1 MSEPRKVNIFLS
13 SPTDVQPER
22 EAAERVV
29 ARLCGVYAA
38 YVELSLERW
47 ERRYYEAS
55 KGFQESI
62 AEMKCFDLAIGIL
75 WKRIGSELPPD
86 RFRRSD
92 GRIFESGT
100 VYELEM
106 ALAANHGSGRP
117 TVYVFKSTCPVTYTA
132 EQVDEERA
140 QKEALDRWWAKTF
153 LDESGHY
160 IAASN
165 TFANTEDFETRLEK
179 CIVDWL
185 EESGHIPKGPVWD
198 MAIQGS
204 PYPGLVAYDSRRSP
218 VYFGRQLAVSQV
230 RDDFLVT
237 ITREGALP
245 ALFVI
250 GASGSG
256 KSSLVRAGVL
266 PQFTLPGV
274 APGVDLWRIVIMVP
288 SADSLATLATNL
300 FTPEGLPELFS
311 GAHSDSVRWAKMA
324 AESSDAAADDIVW
337 ALNRVAE
344 VAGEKVQAG
353 RKLEAHLLLVVD
365 QLETLFGTPNQKVF
379 TKVLH
384 SLVSTRRVWLLATL
398 RSDRYQE
405 LQLDS
410 SLLALK
416 RAGMTYDLPPPGPAE
431 IADIVKGPA
440 RAAGLTFAERDGRSL
455 AHVLIEAVPNADA
468 LPLLQMALAQLFEAR
483 EGVELTYA
491 AYEAMGGI
499 EGAIAAQANTV
510 FSLIPS
516 AAQRELEPLVH
527 TLVRDVTRGAGDQV
541 RFTGRTADRGTF
553 ETGSS
558 RKQLVENMVN
568 GRLLVSD
575 ESNLRVAH
583 EALLRRWDRA
593 LECLK
598 RLADA
603 ELRKARF
610 RMLAAIVA
618 AVVFLIVGFAALHQ
632 TRIANQQE
640 AEAKAQH
647 QAAQLHYAESLV
659 SLGTSLGQS
668 ARWGEAKA
676 RYKEAH
682 EVLYKLGTPTIT
694 ADVGLWR
701 AYLNAPPAL
710 NTLVGHEG
718 QVSRVVF
725 LPDSRHI
732 LSGGEDRV
740 LRQWDI
746 ATGRVVRTYPHSGA
760 IIALAV
766 SHDGRL
772 ASTATRADG
781 KGLELHFIDLTAG
794 KIVHD
799 IRIND
804 TVNDLVFMP
813 DGHTV
818 LDNLLRFWDAR
829 TGAKL
834 RQIGSTEKE
843 NFYFRKLHIA
853 VSPNGHRAVT
863 TGVGVLGPTIWD
875 LEKGRVIHQI
885 ETEQRASGQP
895 RFSKDGQL
903 FMASSLGGEIRVWE
917 VETGKLRNTL
927 PGGSGGK
934 GHFLS
939 QGNEFIALSG
949 GLDYSN
955 ALKLWIWD
963 GSEASTAKFLTDHE
977 AKVTDFDV
985 SPDGRFAVSGDE
997 GGGIKVWHLSY
1008 EREFQI
1014 LKKHPNGINDIVLSH
1029 DGRLALSASW
1039 DSTIG
1044 LWDLATGHILGRYV
1058 SPTAKQDASSGSKSD
1073 LKGVQAAGFL
1083 PNEDSFVSANYEGDI
1098 RVWDLFKGQVLRS
1111 FIGHQKALHDLA
1123 ISPDGTIVASASSD
1137 ETVRLWNLQ
1146 SGQPLRTFP
1155 HPTQVE
1161 SVVFST
1167 DGNSIFSGGYDGSLR
1182 QWELTSEKATVFTPL
1197 DSAKTKGKSLESIAV
1212 FPDGK
1217 RILTGAD
1224 TTLRLWD
1231 VPNAKEIRPLPDLG
1245 GRIDSI
1251 ALFPDVRW
1259 TLVGGGRNDSVVIQ
1273 DIGSGSEIGH
1283 LSVHFGKVQLH
1294 DHRRTIQ
1301 SVAISGDSGRVVS
1314 GDDSGLMLTWNLSR
1328 VATYRD
1334 FEPRL
1339 LAAREAARNG
1349 MADPQSLATLGE
1361 WYAFRGVCSWAI
1373 EFLEK
1378 ARRNGA
1384 SVSALTLAQC
1394 HWGNDADV
1402 AIRELKTAGEM
1413 NEIPKRYL
1421 PLYVGG
1427 VHRSQADNLV
1437 VLALQQER
1445 NPAAGLETVNSAIA
1459 MYEDL
1464 VRDNA
1469 SPGLGPD
1476 LAIAYSVAARLQL
1489 LNQAPKETIV
1499 LANKG
1504 LEADPSNAINAVNLA
1519 HGYLF
1524 DNQFDRAQTT
1534 YNKYKDLKLT
1544 DGDGRSFTEAALA
1557 DFVQF
1562 RAAGLV
1568 HPDFKKI
1575 EAALGKKEAN
1585 GVSPPKKK

>member
-1 MSEPRKVNIFLS
+1 MSEPRRINIFLS

-29 ARLCGVYAA
+29 ARLGGIYAA

-62 AEMKCFDLAIGIL
+62 AEMKFFDLVIGIL

-100 VYELEM
+100 VYELET
-106 ALAANHGSGRP
+106 AVAANHGSGRP
-117 TVYVFKSTCPVTYTA
+117 TVYVFKSTGPVTYTA
-132 EQVDEERA
+132 ERVDEERA

-165 TFANTEDFETRLEK
+165 TFANTEDFETRVER

-185 EESGHIPKGPVWD
+185 EEKGHIPKGPVWD
-198 MAIQGS
+198 VAMQGS
-204 PYPGLVAYDSRRSP
+204 PYPGLVAYDSSRSP
-218 VYFGRQLAVSQV
+218 VYFGRQLAVSQA
-230 RDDFLVT
+230 REELLAT

-274 APGVDLWRIVIMVP
+274 ALGVDLWRIVIMVP
-288 SADSLATLATNL
+288 SADSLATLATHL
-300 FTPEGLPELFS
+300 FTPEVLPELFS
-311 GAHSDSVRWAKMA
+311 GAHFDSVRWAKMA
-324 AESSDAAADDIVW
+324 AESPDAAADEIVW
-337 ALNRVAE
+337 ALNRAAE
-344 VAGEKVQAG
+344 VAGEKAQAG
-353 RKLEAHLLLVVD
+353 RKLKAHLLLVVD
-365 QLETLFGTPNQKVF
+365 QLETLFGTPNQNVF

-384 SLVSTRRVWLLATL
+384 ALVSTRQVWLLSTL

-405 LQLDS
+405 LQLDRE
-410 SLLALK
+410 LLALK
-416 RAGMTYDLPPPGPAE
+416 RAGGTYDLPPPGLAE

-468 LPLLQMALAQLFEAR
+468 LPLLQMALAQLFKAR

-516 AAQRELEPLVH
+516 AAQRELQPLVH
-527 TLVRDVTRGAGDQV
+527 TLVQDVTRGAGDQV
-541 RFTGRTADRGTF
+541 RFTSRTADRGTF

-558 RKQLVENMVN
+558 RKQLVEKMVN

-640 AEAKAQH
+640 AEANAQH

-668 ARWGEAKA
+668 ARWAEAKA

-682 EVLYKLGTPTIT
+682 EVLNKLGTSTIT

-718 QVSRVVF
+718 KVSRVVF

-732 LSGGEDRV
+732 LSGGEDRI

-746 ATGRVVRTYPHSGA
+746 ATGRAVRTLPHSGA

-772 ASTATRADG
+772 AATATVDG
-781 KGLELHFIDLTAG
+781 EKSQLQFIDLTTG
-794 KIVHD
+794 KMIPVILGDH
-799 IRIND
+799 R
-804 TVNDLVFMP
+804 VYDLAFMP
-813 DGHTV
+813 DGYTV
-818 LDNLLRFWDAR
+818 LDNFLQFWDAH
-829 TGAKL
+829 TGERR
-834 RQIGSTEKE
+834 RQIEGSHKE
-843 NFYFRKLHIA
+843 NVFTTNHNIA
-853 VSPNGHRAVT
+853 VSPNGRRAVT
-863 TGVGVLGPTIWD
+863 TGLGIVGPTIWD

-885 ETEQRASGQP
+885 GTEQRASGQP
-895 RFSKDGQL
+895 RFSDDGQL
-903 FMASSLGGEIRVWE
+903 FMAGSLGGEIRVWE
-917 VETGKLRNTL
+917 VETGKLRTTL
-927 PGGSGGK
+927 AGNSGNK

-939 QGNEFIALSG
+939 QGNDFIALSG

-963 GSEASTAKFLTDHE
+963 GSEASVAKFLTDHE

-997 GGGIKVWHLSY
+997 GGGIKVWHISY
-1008 EREFQI
+1008 DREFQI
-1014 LKKHPNGINDIVLSH
+1014 LKKHPTGINDIVLSH

-1039 DSTIG
+1039 DSTIS

-1073 LKGVQAAGFL
+1073 LKGVQAVGFL
-1083 PNEDSFVSANYEGDI
+1083 PDEDSFVSANYEGDI
-1098 RVWDLFKGQVLRS
+1098 RVWDLFNGQVLSS
-1111 FIGHQKALHDLA
+1111 FIGHQKALNDLA
-1123 ISPDGTIVASASSD
+1123 ISPDGTMVASASGD

-1161 SVVFST
+1161 SVIFST

-1182 QWELTSEKATVFTPL
+1182 QWELTSERATVFTPL
-1197 DSAKTKGKSLESIAV
+1197 DSAKTKNKSLESIAV
-1212 FPDGK
+1212 FPDGR

-1259 TLVGGGRNDSVVIQ
+1259 TLAGGGRNDSVVIQ
-1273 DIGSGSEIGH
+1273 DIGSGSEVGH

-1294 DHRRTIQ
+1294 DHRRTIT

-1339 LAAREAARNG
+1339 LAAREAAKNG

-1361 WYAFRGVCSWAI
+1361 WYAFRGVCSRAI

-1394 HWGNDADV
+1394 HWGNDADA
-1402 AIRELKTAGEM
+1402 AIQELKTAADM

-1445 NPAAGLETVNSAIA
+1445 NPAAGLETVKSAIA

-1476 LAIAYSVAARLQL
+1476 LAIAYSVAARLHL
-1489 LNQAPKETIV
+1489 LNHAPKETIV
-1499 LANKG
+1499 LASKG
-1504 LEADPSNAINAVNLA
+1504 FEADPNNAINAVNLA

-1534 YNKYKDLKLT
+1534 YKKYKDLKLT
-1544 DGDGRSFTEAALA
+1544 DGTGRSFTEAALA

-1575 EAALGKKEAN
+1575 EAMLGEKEAS